1 MSILF
6 NIISEAA
13 SPTKLDDVPFVL
25 HEHDPRS
32 GTVHK
37 DFRFLDPYDESNLL
51 SFAVP
56 AQFQFD
62 DKKTTLVKT
71 RDHDPRWLTLK
82 SYRLK
87 VLDKGTIHFVTSSPL
102 YFKFQI
108 KGKHLKGNYLLF
120 KLSKTKRD
128 DQWLL
133 IKR

>member
-6 NIISEAA
+6 NIISE
-13 SPTKLDDVPFVL
+13 STSKLNDVPFVF
-25 HEHDPRS
+25 HEHNPRNS
-32 GTVHK
+32 ALHK
-37 DFRFLDPYDESNLL
+37 DFRFLDPYDETNLF

-56 AQFQFD
+56 YQFQFD
-62 DKKTTLVKT
+62 DKKTTVVKT

-87 VLDKGTIHFVTSSPL
+87 VLDQGTIHFITSSPL

-108 KGKHLKGNYLLF
+108 NGKHLKGTYQLF

-128 DQWLL
+128 DRWLL
-133 IKR
+133 IKN